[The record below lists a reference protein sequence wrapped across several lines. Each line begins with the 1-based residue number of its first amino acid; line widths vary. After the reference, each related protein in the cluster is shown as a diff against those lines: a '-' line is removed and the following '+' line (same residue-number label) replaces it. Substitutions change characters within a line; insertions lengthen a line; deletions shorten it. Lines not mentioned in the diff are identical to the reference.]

1 MKTIDW
7 KRKLTSRK
15 WWGAIINFVTMIML
29 ANGATEGSAKQVACI
44 IMAGAV
50 LIATTIA
57 EGFVDASHAQEGEDD
72 PGIEVHGFKED
83 AQ

>member
-1 MKTIDW
+1 MKSIDW

-15 WWGAIINFVTMIML
+15 WWGAIVNFVTMIMI

-50 LIATTIA
+50 LIATTLA
-57 EGFVDASHAQEGEDD
+57 EGFVDASHSQDIEITQDVEIEEGAE
-72 PGIEVHGFKED
+72 
-83 AQ
+83 